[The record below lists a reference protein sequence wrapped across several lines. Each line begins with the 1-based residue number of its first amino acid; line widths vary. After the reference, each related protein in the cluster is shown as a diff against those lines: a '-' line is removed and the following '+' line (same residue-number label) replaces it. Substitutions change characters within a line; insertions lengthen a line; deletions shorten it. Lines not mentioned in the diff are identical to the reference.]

1 MFAMRP
7 ATMRAARGIAV
18 VALPSGVAVDR
29 DECGT
34 VGVHVAEKL
43 GRADGEMMKWIP
55 PFATSGASDASE
67 QEVHDVIDAD
77 ADLWR
82 VVGRIQRVRQQ
93 RGQRVVRPDQYDGV
107 SGQLLDL
114 VRSGCR

>member
-1 MFAMRP
+1 MFPMRP
-7 ATMRAARGIAV
+7 AKMRAARGIAV

-93 RGQRVVRPDQYDGV
+93 RGQRVVRPAQHDGV

>member
-1 MFAMRP
+1 
-7 ATMRAARGIAV
+7 MRAARGIAV
-18 VALPSGVAVDR
+18 VALPSGVAVDHR

-77 ADLWR
+77 ADLCLAR
-82 VVGRIQRVRQQ
+82 SRSYSARQAAAWPE
-93 RGQRVVRPDQYDGV
+93 GGPA
-107 SGQLLDL
+107 
-114 VRSGCR
+114 RSA